1 MSVKTSLYP
10 EDAEKIVLP
19 GKFFENVGEVAWGIV
34 FWHNDV
40 NLTRHNTVL
49 AAYVSFCKKEVFRP
63 LVVWGFWV
71 FFFVVVF
78 FLPLLSF
85 FYSEKDNN
93 LNPLC

>member
-63 LVVWGFWV
+63 LFFWFFLG

-78 FLPLLSF
+78 FSPSTFLFLF
-85 FYSEKDNN
+85 
-93 LNPLC
+93 